1 MHLPDSRAVLGGTK
15 ATLLAIF
22 GPTGV
27 GKTQVSVEL
36 AELLTLSGEEPVAV
50 NCDSIQVYRGLEVL
64 SGAPTP
70 EQKAILEHRLTG
82 FVPLQEEFSA
92 GRYAELAHR
101 EIDEL
106 IESGSQPI
114 LVGGTG
120 LYLRSALSNLDLRPP
135 VPTEVR
141 AGVEAEIRA
150 VGALEMHR
158 RLPSRIRSQVHQNDN
173 KRIAR
178 YTELLRVGEE
188 PAATEGYGGRLWST
202 PARHPTLLLGI
213 VAGQEE
219 LDARIRARVT
229 EMVAGGVQDEVRR
242 AASNSISR
250 TARSAI
256 GFEEFLGGDIEA
268 AERSQRALSRRQ
280 MTWMRKMD
288 GVQMIERHG
297 RSPQELALEIMG
309 MLERWQG

>member
-1 MHLPDSRAVLGGTK
+1 MHLPDNRAVPEV
-15 ATLLAIF
+15 ARPTLLAVF

-27 GKTQVSVEL
+27 GKTQVTVEL
-36 AELLTLSGEEPVAV
+36 ARLLVPKGEEPVAV

-70 EQKAILEHRLTG
+70 EQTAILEHRLTG

-101 EIDEL
+101 EIDDL
-106 IESGSQPI
+106 IESDSRPI

-135 VPTEVR
+135 VPP
-141 AGVEAEIRA
+141 EIRA
-150 VGALEMHR
+150 SVEADLRTVGSTEMHR
-158 RLPSRIRSQVHQNDN
+158 RLPPRIRSQVHENDQ

-178 YTELLRVGEE
+178 YTELLRVGDE
-188 PAATEGYGGRLWST
+188 PAATDSYGGTLWSS
-202 PARHPTLLLGI
+202 PPRHPTLLVGI
-213 VAGQEE
+213 VADQEE
-219 LDARIRARVT
+219 LDARIRARVR
-229 EMVAGGVQDEVRR
+229 EMMASGVQDEVRR
-242 AASNSISR
+242 AAGNSISR

-256 GFEEFLGGDIEA
+256 GFEEFLVGDTEA

-280 MTWMRKMD
+280 MTWMRKME
-288 GVQMIERHG
+288 GVQMIERDG
-297 RSPQELALEIMG
+297 RSSRELALEIVG
-309 MLERWQG
+309 MLETWQG